1 MSHCND
7 NRAANIHEDLANA
20 THILLYFSNIQQQ
33 PVAKP
38 VAVDN
43 FFKIFCNF
51 HEILAK
57 AGIVISHYDH
67 NYHFL

>member
-7 NRAANIHEDLANA
+7 NNTANRNEELDHT
-20 THILLYFSNIQQQ
+20 THILLYFSNLQLQ

-43 FFKIFCNF
+43 FFKICCNI
-51 HEILAK
+51 HKILAQT
-57 AGIVISHYDH
+57 
-67 NYHFL
+67 